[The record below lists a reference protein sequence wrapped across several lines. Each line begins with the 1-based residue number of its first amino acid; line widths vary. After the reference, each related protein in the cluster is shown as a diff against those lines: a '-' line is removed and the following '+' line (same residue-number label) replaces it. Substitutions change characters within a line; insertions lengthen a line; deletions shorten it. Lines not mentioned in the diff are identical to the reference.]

1 MLSAV
6 EHQSGSALRFR
17 GIAGA
22 LARRGFEVHLLEP
35 APAGEA
41 AETPEAVRRHPC
53 PRLPG
58 SPAWQAPLWLL
69 HGLAAV
75 LRVRPDTVYVLKAL
89 PNVWLPALVGRA
101 LGARVAVDLD
111 DLDQA
116 YYRRG
121 PVRWLV
127 ERFFRWALQAADDI
141 TTHNDVMRR
150 LVAEKGGRTRSAIFV
165 DQGIDVFRFREAAE
179 SPGLRA
185 RLGLGA
191 GPVIL
196 YAGHLGPAS
205 YLGPLLPALAEIAR
219 ERPGANLLVVGDGS
233 ERERFEGLAG
243 RWLPPGFAVFAG
255 SVAHRDVA
263 GYYALADVAV
273 NYLAAN
279 EANRYRASI
288 KTREALA
295 AGVPVVASRA
305 ADNERFRE
313 YIRLVDGDDVASFVR
328 ELGEELARPGRE
340 RARAGA
346 AWLARH
352 GTFAAAVAE
361 LARAWGAR
369 GEDGAEASPQEERS

>member
-35 APAGEA
+35 APAGQA
-41 AETPEAVRRHPC
+41 VETPEAVRRHPC

-69 HGLAAV
+69 HGVAAV

-111 DLDQA
+111 DLDHA
-116 YYRRG
+116 YYRPG
-121 PVRWLV
+121 LVRWLMK
-127 ERFFRWALQAADDI
+127 RFFRWALRAADDI
-141 TTHNDVMRR
+141 TAHNDVMRR
-150 LVAEKGGRTRSAIFV
+150 LVAEEGGRTRSAIFV
-165 DQGIDVFRFREAAE
+165 DQGIDVPRFHDAAE
-179 SPGLRA
+179 PPGLRE

-219 ERPGANLLVVGDGS
+219 VQPQANLLIVGDGS
-233 ERERFEGLAG
+233 ERKRLQGLAAQ
-243 RWLPPGFAVFAG
+243 WLPPGFAVFAG
-255 SVAHRDVA
+255 SVPHRDVA

-273 NYLAAN
+273 NYLADD

-313 YIRLVDGDDVASFVR
+313 YLRLVDGGDVASFVR
-328 ELGEELARPGRE
+328 ELAEELAGPGRE

-346 AWLARH
+346 AYLARH
-352 GTFAAAVAE
+352 GTFDAAVVE
-361 LARAWGAR
+361 LARAWGAQV
-369 GEDGAEASPQEERS
+369 EDGVESSAQEERS